1 LFNIKKISTNKN
13 LLIAFFIVVTYKIL
27 LLENHNI
34 TYDELYSLINYTNYY
49 TLFLKDNLNN
59 HIINSIFG
67 TLIGT
72 FSFEIVNLR
81 FISFIF
87 FILGLFYLDKTTKS
101 KATLII
107 FLLLFLIGNNL
118 YVYSFLYRGYPY
130 NFFLFA
136 LAFYIL
142 FQKNTKNDYLVLLIF
157 STLTFLAPSNILL
170 IWPLLFVYKKQLI
183 IKKIFLY
190 YLIPVGILLMINILV
205 TGIYELRDEVLLET
219 INYHFLFSIN
229 NLWLIFINGL
239 SAYVNL
245 IFGFYEK
252 QSLLDHYNT
261 FLRDDKIFLL
271 ITFLN
276 LIYLVFKFYK
286 KKIDKFDK
294 VFFLFLVLFI
304 FLSNAPHSRVYYPFY
319 AFYFL
324 YLDKIINELK
334 IEYLYKSNF
343 KIIILS
349 TIVFLI
355 ANINFDTKLLNNIDI
370 NIHYSKMKNI
380 TAKHNDIISK
390 DCSLDYSITG
400 PLEKDLFYYNRL
412 IMCKKKLN
420 IFEVKEFQKLRE

>member
-1 LFNIKKISTNKN
+1 MFNIKKISTNKN
-13 LLIAFFIVVTYKIL
+13 LLIAFFIVVTYKIF
-27 LLENHNI
+27 LLESHNI

-81 FISFIF
+81 FLSFIF

-170 IWPLLFVYKKQLI
+170 IWPLLFVYKKQFN

-239 SAYVNL
+239 RAYVNL

-252 QSLLDHYNT
+252 QSLLDHYNI

-271 ITFLN
+271 MTFLN

-304 FLSNAPHSRVYYPFY
+304 FLSNTPHSRVYYPFY

-380 TAKHNDIISK
+380 TSKHIKKLSK
-390 DCSLDYSITG
+390 KCSLDYSINK
-400 PLEKDLFYYNRL
+400 PLEKDLFYYNYL
-412 IMCKKKLN
+412 IICKKKLN
-420 IFEVKEFQKLRE
+420 IFEIKKFQKIN

>member
-1 LFNIKKISTNKN
+1 MFNLKKISTNKN
-13 LLIAFFIVVTYKIL
+13 LLIVFFIVVSYKIL
-27 LLENHNI
+27 LLESHNV

-157 STLTFLAPSNILL
+157 SALTFLAPSNILL
-170 IWPLLFVYKKQLI
+170 IWPLLFVYKKPFN

-205 TGIYELRDEVLLET
+205 TGIYELRGEVLLET
-219 INYHFLFSIN
+219 INYHFLFNIN
-229 NLWLIFINGL
+229 NLWLIFTNGL

-252 QSLLDHYNT
+252 
-261 FLRDDKIFLL
+261 
-271 ITFLN
+271 
-276 LIYLVFKFYK
+276 
-286 KKIDKFDK
+286 
-294 VFFLFLVLFI
+294 
-304 FLSNAPHSRVYYPFY
+304 
-319 AFYFL
+319 
-324 YLDKIINELK
+324 
-334 IEYLYKSNF
+334 
-343 KIIILS
+343 
-349 TIVFLI
+349 
-355 ANINFDTKLLNNIDI
+355 
-370 NIHYSKMKNI
+370 
-380 TAKHNDIISK
+380 
-390 DCSLDYSITG
+390 
-400 PLEKDLFYYNRL
+400 
-412 IMCKKKLN
+412 
-420 IFEVKEFQKLRE
+420 

>member
-13 LLIAFFIVVTYKIL
+13 LLIAFFIVVTYKIF
-27 LLENHNI
+27 LLESHNI

-81 FISFIF
+81 FFSFIF